1 MNLSIPKNT
10 HTILTGPNGSG
21 KSTLLGL
28 ISGVLYSQ
36 KGTVRC
42 YKKNFGYIGAT
53 PLIFTGTI
61 KENILYGNEEHVSDD
76 EIMSYLKKMEL
87 FKESKR
93 YNLDEIIDNKSLSSG
108 QMQKVSFIRAL
119 VGNVDI
125 MLLDESTA
133 NLDEKSRK
141 LIFDILTV

>member
-1 MNLSIPKNT
+1 M
-10 HTILTGPNGSG
+10 
-21 KSTLLGL
+21 
-28 ISGVLYSQ
+28 
-36 KGTVRC
+36 
-42 YKKNFGYIGAT
+42 
-53 PLIFTGTI
+53 
-61 KENILYGNEEHVSDD
+61 SDD

-141 LIFDILTV
+141 LIFDILRNQEISIINSTHDIDSFKNYTHHFKIELSKGKRLLKKVV